1 MKKKFLAA
9 ALSTAMV
16 LSLGVSAVPVMAE
29 DDGEPY
35 RLPSC

>member
-29 DDGEPY
+29 DDGEP
-35 RLPSC
+35 

>member
-16 LSLGVSAVPVMAE
+16 LSLRVSAVPVMAE
-29 DDGEPY
+29 HDGEP
-35 RLPSC
+35 